1 VHVPVHDPTRS
12 LIPVQ
17 TKVVNIPIPRGTVT
31 KNQNLNTTDQ
41 MGGGTLDGR
50 RLDQHLSRKPGRGAS
65 IASGHPLMLNLVLPK
80 HNLGVKGLVLLG
92 IQGDLGCE
100 VHRRDAKND
109 DTGHDQDGG
118 D

>member
-1 VHVPVHDPTRS
+1 
-12 LIPVQ
+12 
-17 TKVVNIPIPRGTVT
+17 
-31 KNQNLNTTDQ
+31 
-41 MGGGTLDGR
+41 
-50 RLDQHLSRKPGRGAS
+50 
-65 IASGHPLMLNLVLPK
+65 MLNLVLPK